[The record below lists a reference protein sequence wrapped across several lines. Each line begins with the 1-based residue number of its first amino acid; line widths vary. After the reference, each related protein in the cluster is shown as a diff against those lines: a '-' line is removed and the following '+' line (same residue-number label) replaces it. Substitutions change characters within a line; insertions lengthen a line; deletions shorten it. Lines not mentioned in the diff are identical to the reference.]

1 MNEQNHNKIEG
12 EKERVVK
19 KINHPITLKIA
30 GAGIFA
36 ALSLVLSI
44 TTTEFLP
51 RVQWGLA
58 LFDPVSIIWILAF
71 FIFGYEAGIITSIA
85 GMFLLF
91 PFDPFA
97 SYLGPIMKFT
107 ATIPLIIMP
116 LIINLIRRKPRNSDY
131 ILNNKTLII
140 SWVFGTTVRVIVMI
154 FYNIIIINLLFGGD
168 SFALIWNLEFI
179 GFAGVTG
186 WTAIVWTVIVINIL
200 QSIWDYLIPLI
211 LIKSIK
217 KGRISLPW

>member
-19 KINHPITLKIA
+19 KINRTITLKIA

-44 TTTEFLP
+44 TTTNILP

-58 LFDPVSIIWILAF
+58 LFDPVSVIWILAF
-71 FIFGYEAGIITSIA
+71 FIFGYEAGILTSIV
-85 GMFLLF
+85 GMFLLI
-91 PFDPFA
+91 PFDPFGFI
-97 SYLGPIMKFT
+97 GPVMKFT
-107 ATIPLIIMP
+107 ATIPLIIVP
-116 LIINLIRRKPRNSDY
+116 LIINLIRRKSRNSDY
-131 ILNNKTLII
+131 TLNNKTLVIN
-140 SWVFGTTVRVIVMI
+140 WVSGTIVRVIVMVI
-154 FYNIIIINLLFGGD
+154 FNIIIINLMFGGD
-168 SFALIWNLEFI
+168 YFASEISLEFL
-179 GFAGVTG
+179 GFTGVTG
-186 WTAIVWTVIVINIL
+186 WTAIVWTVAVINIL

-211 LIKSIK
+211 LIKPIK